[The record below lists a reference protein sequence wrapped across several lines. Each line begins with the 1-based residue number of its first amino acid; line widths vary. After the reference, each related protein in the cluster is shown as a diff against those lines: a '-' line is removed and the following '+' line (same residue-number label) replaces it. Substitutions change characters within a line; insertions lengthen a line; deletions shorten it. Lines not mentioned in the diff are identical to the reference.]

1 MTQLNPANNQQK
13 STLSGLISLSRWK
26 EQLPLATL
34 TVLGAL
40 VAFSISDNSTRL
52 DWRLFFVT
60 AANFLAVTF
69 AFMVNDIE
77 DAEDDAKN
85 FYSSKRNPISNGT
98 LDIKTAWIA
107 SIIVAVLSF
116 ICYGIAALNNHLP
129 VLIVGTINIILSLF
143 YSWKPVRL
151 KSSSYGL
158 DIISHVLILSGMLLL
173 TGYLTYST
181 EFHTAILMMFLACVL
196 GSAYGQLYNQIR
208 DFETDKEAGIM
219 NITIRMGKPLTWIIA
234 YSALAITI
242 FCGFQAFAAMDYPS
256 WLVWVVLGSSIF
268 GFSYVWFYGNNV
280 DASGKPAMDITG
292 RLQIG
297 VWFALAISVTLWVI
311 WAMGYL

>member
-1 MTQLNPANNQQK
+1 MTQLNPANNQPK
-13 STLSGLISLSRWK
+13 STLSGIISLSRWK

-40 VAFSISDNSTRL
+40 VAFSVSENTQL

-69 AFMVNDIE
+69 AFMINDVE

-85 FYSSKRNPISNGT
+85 FYSSKRNPVSNGT

-107 SIIVAVLSF
+107 SLIVAALSIVFYAIASLDGHPLVLVV
-116 ICYGIAALNNHLP
+116 GIVN
-129 VLIVGTINIILSLF
+129 VVLSLF

-151 KSSSYGL
+151 KSSSIGL
-158 DIISHVLILSGMLLL
+158 DILSHVLILSGMLVL

-208 DFETDKEAGIM
+208 DFETDQEAGIM
-219 NITIRMGKPLTWIIA
+219 NITIRMGKPLTWIVA
-234 YSALAITI
+234 YTALAVTI
-242 FCGFQAFAAMDYPS
+242 FCGFQAFASMDYPS
-256 WLVWVVLGSSIF
+256 WLVWVVLGSTAF
-268 GFSYVWFYGNNV
+268 GFGYVWFYGNNV

-311 WAMGYL
+311 YAMGYL

>member
-1 MTQLNPANNQQK
+1 MTQLSPANNQPK
-13 STLSGLISLSRWK
+13 STLSGIISLSRWK

-40 VAFSISDNSTRL
+40 VAFSVSENARL
-52 DWRLFFVT
+52 DWRLIFVT

-85 FYSSKRNPISNGT
+85 FYSAKRNPISNGT

-107 SIIVAVLSF
+107 SITVAML
-116 ICYGIAALNNHLP
+116 ALAFYA
-129 VLIVGTINIILSLF
+129 VGGWVVFIVGTINVILSLL

-151 KSSSYGL
+151 KSSSFGL
-158 DIISHVLILSGMLLL
+158 DILSHVLILSGMLLL

-208 DFETDKEAGIM
+208 DYETDKEAGIM
-219 NITIRMGKPLTWIIA
+219 NITIRMGKSLTWIVA

-242 FCGFQAFAAMDYPS
+242 FCGIQAFAVMDYPS
-256 WLVWVVLGSSIF
+256 WLVWVVLGSSVF
-268 GFSYVWFYGNNV
+268 GFTYVWFYGNSV

-297 VWFALAISVTLWVI
+297 VWFALAISVTIWVI
-311 WAMGYL
+311 WAMGYLR